1 MSDEE
6 YEYEDYED
14 GYSIIVD
21 YLKLT
26 FKVNINLIERR
37 RKRMR
42 PRRRCLGRR
51 RRLRKSEPKLK
62 SK

>member
-21 YLKLT
+21 YLNLT
-26 FKVNINLIERR
+26 FKVNNNL
-37 RKRMR
+37 
-42 PRRRCLGRR
+42 
-51 RRLRKSEPKLK
+51 
-62 SK
+62 